1 MNRNVFNSRQSPT
14 TGTRDNEYEN
24 NQRSVNDMIH
34 IYRNL
39 THSMRDVMTGYNNTI
54 NNYNQNISGYLSAI
68 NEYRNDVRVMQSQ
81 LFNNL
86 PYHQQN
92 ILHTPINSARSSRT
106 NTPSRP
112 TRTRAS
118 NIGSYP
124 VRTNVGNTESYTFS
138 SPDSLFSNI
147 FSFPINNLG
156 TRTYEDVIVSPTR
169 REIENA
175 VEVFNYTE
183 NNTQNHHSCPITME
197 EFVIND
203 RVSRIRHCGHTF
215 REEAI
220 NNWFRLN
227 VRCPVCRYDIRE
239 YTNNN
244 GTIDVSNNDTMDV
257 SDNDI
262 TDASDNTIDISNS
275 SINTDDITTRVTNEL
290 TSLLTH
296 ALQSQLQSNMNS
308 RSQYFSI
315 DIPVSVTSTYE
326 NEYDEDDDDDL

>member
-1 MNRNVFNSRQSPT
+1 MNRNVFNSRQPST
-14 TGTRDNEYEN
+14 TGTQDNEYEN

-86 PYHQQN
+86 PYPQQN

-124 VRTNVGNTESYTFS
+124 IRTNVGNTESYTFS

-175 VEVFNYTE
+175 IEVFNYTE
-183 NNTQNHHSCPITME
+183 SESQPHRNCPITME
-197 EFVIND
+197 DFVIND

-239 YTNNN
+239 YRNND
-244 GTIDVSNNDTMDV
+244 TIDISNNDTT
-257 SDNDI
+257 DI
-262 TDASDNTIDISNS
+262 SSNNIDISNS

-296 ALQSQLQSNMNS
+296 ALQSQLQSNTNS
-308 RSQYFSI
+308 QNQYFSI
-315 DIPVSVTSTYE
+315 DIPMSVTSTYE
-326 NEYDEDDDDDL
+326 NEYDEDDDDAL